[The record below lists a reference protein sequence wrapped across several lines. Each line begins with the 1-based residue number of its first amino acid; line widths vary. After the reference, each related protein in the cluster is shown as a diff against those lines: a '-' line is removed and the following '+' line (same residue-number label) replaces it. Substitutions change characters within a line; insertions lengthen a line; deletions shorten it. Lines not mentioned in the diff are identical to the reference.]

1 MDQHTTW
8 LLSNLLAAALLPPLN
23 IILLAAF
30 GWLLLKRSPRL
41 GKSLITASFALLY
54 LLAIPLVADRLL
66 GLLEKNIKPV
76 QVEDMRRAEAIV
88 ILGGGVYRDAPE
100 YGQDSA
106 GALTLARLQYGAH
119 LQRMTG
125 LPILVTG
132 GNIDKGLTEAQIMRQ
147 TLENHFSVPV
157 KWIEVRAYN
166 TAQNARYSA
175 EILLPEGIKKVLVV
189 SHAWHMPRARY
200 AFEKVGMAFLPA
212 PTHFANPPPQQDAG
226 YSPFDFIPNVGA
238 LKKSYFALH
247 ELIGLVWYRLTL

>member
-23 IILLAAF
+23 FLLLAAL
-30 GWLLLKRSPRL
+30 GWMLLKRSPRL
-41 GKSLITASFALLY
+41 GKSLVTSSFALLY
-54 LLAIPLVADRLL
+54 LLSSPLVADYLL

-100 YGQDSA
+100 YGRDSA

-119 LQRMTG
+119 LQRKTG

-132 GNIDKGLTEAQIMRQ
+132 GNPDGGLAEAQIMRQ
-147 TLENHFSVPV
+147 TLVDQFNVPV
-157 KWIEVRAYN
+157 KWIEARAFN

-175 EILLPEGIKKVLVV
+175 EILLPEGTKKVLVV
-189 SHAWHMPRARY
+189 SHAWHLPRARY
-200 AFEKVGMAFLPA
+200 AFEKVGMEFLPA
-212 PTHFANPPPQQDAG
+212 PTRFTKQHEPDTA
-226 YSPFDFIPNVGA
+226 YSPFDFIPNARA
-238 LKKSYFALH
+238 LEKSYFALH
-247 ELIGLVWYRLTL
+247 EVIGIVWYRLTL

>member
-23 IILLAAF
+23 FLLLAAL
-30 GWLLLKRSPRL
+30 GWMLLKRSPRL
-41 GKSLITASFALLY
+41 GKSLVTSSFALLY
-54 LLAIPLVADRLL
+54 LLSSPLVADYLL

-76 QVEDMRRAEAIV
+76 QVDDMQRAQAIV

-100 YGQDSA
+100 YGRDSA

-119 LQRMTG
+119 LQRKTG

-132 GNIDKGLTEAQIMRQ
+132 GNPDGGLAEAHIMRQ
-147 TLENHFSVPV
+147 TLVDQFNVPV
-157 KWIEVRAYN
+157 KWIEARAFN

-189 SHAWHMPRARY
+189 SHAWHLPRARY
-200 AFEKVGMAFLPA
+200 AFEKVGMEFLPA
-212 PTHFANPPPQQDAG
+212 PTRFTKQHQPGAA
-226 YSPFDFIPNVGA
+226 YSPFDFIPNARA
-238 LKKSYFALH
+238 LEKSYFALH
-247 ELIGLVWYRLTL
+247 EVIGIVWYRLTL

>member
-23 IILLAAF
+23 FLLLAAL
-30 GWLLLKRSPRL
+30 GWMLLKRSPRL
-41 GKSLITASFALLY
+41 GKSLVTSSFALLY
-54 LLAIPLVADRLL
+54 LLSSPLVADYLL

-76 QVEDMRRAEAIV
+76 QVDDMQRAQAIV

-100 YGQDSA
+100 YGRDSA

-119 LQRMTG
+119 LQRKTG

-132 GNIDKGLTEAQIMRQ
+132 GNPDGGLAEAHIMRQ
-147 TLENHFSVPV
+147 TLVDQFNVPV
-157 KWIEVRAYN
+157 KWIEARAFN

-189 SHAWHMPRARY
+189 SHAWHLPRARY
-200 AFEKVGMAFLPA
+200 AFEKVGMEFLPA
-212 PTHFANPPPQQDAG
+212 PTRFTKQHQPGAA
-226 YSPFDFIPNVGA
+226 YSPFDFIPNARA
-238 LKKSYFALH
+238 LEKSYFALH
-247 ELIGLVWYRLTL
+247 ELIGIVWYRLTL